1 MSLGSNESID
11 YACPFYRL
19 TLIMLTA
26 LPQFGFI
33 EIRGVDA
40 EKFFQGY
47 CTRDLAQLSNGLAM
61 YAAIPTIQGRV
72 LSTAAVARLSDTN
85 SKDNEPGL
93 LLRLDRQMVGPV
105 INALEKFIVFSKAT
119 ITDKSDVLNCYAT
132 KLPSDG
138 DVLTFSE
145 EDQEGELWTHKS
157 LDAPITDGEWNAR
170 ALKRGF
176 LWTTEAE
183 SDQFLPQELAM
194 DQFGG
199 VDFDKGC
206 YLGQEII
213 ARVHF
218 KGKTKQAV
226 RVGQLDRL
234 VQGDEPLTVTD
245 SEGASIGAVI
255 QAAQLEDH
263 WVVAA
268 MIKRD
273 AEIEGARI
281 GNAALSFI

>member
-1 MSLGSNESID
+1 MS
-11 YACPFYRL
+11 RL
-19 TLIMLTA
+19 TKLAFFHQRPPIMLTA

-47 CTRDLAQLSNGLAM
+47 CTRDLSQLGNGLAI
-61 YAAIPTIQGRV
+61 YTAIPTIQGRV
-72 LSTAAVARLSDTN
+72 LSTAAIARLSDAN
-85 SKDNEPGL
+85 SADDEPGL
-93 LLRLDRQMVGPV
+93 LLRLDQQMVDPV
-105 INALEKFIVFSKAT
+105 INALKKFIVFSKAS
-119 ITDKSDVLNCYAT
+119 ITDKSDVLACYAT
-132 KLPSDG
+132 RLPSDR

-145 EDQEGELWTHKS
+145 EDQEGEIWTSES
-157 LDAPITDGEWNAR
+157 LDAPIIDGGWTAR
-170 ALKRGF
+170 ALGRGF
-176 LWTTEAE
+176 LWTTQTE

-226 RVGQLDRL
+226 RIGQIDQL
-234 VQGDEPLTVTD
+234 VQRDEPLTVTD

-273 AEIEGARI
+273 ARVEGARV
-281 GNAALSFI
+281 GNAGLSFI

>member
-47 CTRDLAQLSNGLAM
+47 CTRDLSQLGNGLAM

>member
-1 MSLGSNESID
+1 
-11 YACPFYRL
+11 
-19 TLIMLTA
+19 MLTA

-47 CTRDLAQLSNGLAM
+47 CTRDLSQLGNGLAM
-61 YAAIPTIQGRV
+61 YTAIPTIQGRV

-132 KLPSDG
+132 NLPSDG

-226 RVGQLDRL
+226 RIGQLDRL

-273 AEIEGARI
+273 AQVEAARI
-281 GNAALSFI
+281 GDADLSFI

>member
-1 MSLGSNESID
+1 
-11 YACPFYRL
+11 
-19 TLIMLTA
+19 MLTA

-47 CTRDLAQLSNGLAM
+47 CTRDLAQLGKGLAM
-61 YAAIPTIQGRV
+61 YTAIPTIQGRV
-72 LSTAAVARLSDTN
+72 LSTAAVARLSDAD
-85 SKDNEPGL
+85 SQDNEPGL
-93 LLRLDRQMVGPV
+93 LLRLDQHMVEPV
-105 INALEKFIVFSKAT
+105 IYALKKFIVFSKAT
-119 ITDKSDVLNCYAT
+119 ITDRSDVLACYAT
-132 KLPSDG
+132 KLPSDITG
-138 DVLTFSE
+138 DILTFSE
-145 EDQEGELWTHKS
+145 KEQEGEIWTHDS
-157 LDAPITDGEWNAR
+157 LDAPIIDGGWTAR

-176 LWTTEAE
+176 LWTTQTE

-218 KGKTKQAV
+218 RGKTKQV
-226 RVGQLDRL
+226 IRVGELDTPMS
-234 VQGDEPLTVTD
+234 GDEPLTVING
-245 SEGASIGAVI
+245 EGTSIGTVI
-255 QAAQLEDH
+255 QIAQCEDH

-273 AEIEGARI
+273 AQVEDARI
-281 GNAALSFI
+281 GNASLSFI